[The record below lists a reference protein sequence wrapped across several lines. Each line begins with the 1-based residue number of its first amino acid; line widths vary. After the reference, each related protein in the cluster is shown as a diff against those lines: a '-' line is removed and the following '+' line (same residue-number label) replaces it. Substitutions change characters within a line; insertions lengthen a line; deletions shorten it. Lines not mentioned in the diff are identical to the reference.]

1 MLVAFDCFC
10 LMVSFAKLNDV
21 EFSTFVGVGGWGC
34 LSSLSVVRIGKASL
48 AFRKLAPIFASAAE
62 DMIFLMSWHR
72 VRMATFLVGRVGG
85 LLPFLTSFQ

>member
-21 EFSTFVGVGGWGC
+21 VFSTFVGVGGWGC

-62 DMIFLMSWHR
+62 DMIFLMSWQR
-72 VRMATFLVGRVGG
+72 VRMAPFFGG
-85 LLPFLTSFQ
+85 EGG